1 MDSNDTE
8 EFRLDDSD
16 ADTTDFRLPSDYYV
30 VAKRVSVDE
39 HGQAHLGHGE
49 KYVGAVV
56 RSKRCICVF
65 TSEYAAK
72 QFVSRHETGGKV
84 IHLGSPS
91 MLGNLV
97 KYMKL
102 QQTFRYVVVDPTK
115 ESQPVDA
122 EAFRNFISGS
132 K

>member
-8 EFRLDDSD
+8 EFRLGD
-16 ADTTDFRLPSDYYV
+16 ADTEDFRLPSHYYV
-30 VAKRVSVDE
+30 IAKRVSVDDR
-39 HGQAHLGHGE
+39 GQAHLGHGE

-56 RSKRCICVF
+56 RSKRCMCVF
-65 TSEYAAK
+65 TSEHAAK
-72 QFVSRHETGGKV
+72 TFIGRHDTGGNI

-102 QQTFRYVVVDPTK
+102 KQTFRYVVVDPTK

-122 EAFRNFISGS
+122 DVFRNAISES

>member
-8 EFRLDDSD
+8 EFRLEDG
-16 ADTTDFRLPSDYYV
+16 DTKDFRLPSDYYV

-39 HGQAHLGHGE
+39 QGQAVLGHSE

-72 QFVSRHETGGKV
+72 QFITRYETGGD
-84 IHLGSPS
+84 IIRLNSPS
-91 MLGNLV
+91 MLGDLV
-97 KYMKL
+97 KHMEL
-102 QQTFRYVVVDPTK
+102 RQTFSYVVVDPTK
-115 ESQPVDA
+115 KSQPVDA
-122 EAFRNFISGS
+122 EVFRNFISES